1 MTTVPSSHS
10 QSRAWPRWPQ
20 SLFARLMLILLLG
33 ILAAQAMSYLLVM
46 YERGLVGRDL
56 MLDNLEKDI
65 TSSVAI
71 LDRVPAPERAAWLPL
86 IDRKNYRYQLDGGI
100 TGQGGDNEIAARVSA
115 SIDNAVDK
123 RYKVAVNA
131 VPGDPKRVH
140 IHLVL
145 SDGAPLTINLWA
157 ASMPISPWLP
167 ALLLLQLSLLAACAF
182 FAVRIA
188 TRPLRRLANAAD
200 ALGPDLKGTALPEGG
215 PTEVARA
222 SIAFNA
228 MQRRIAGYLTERTQI
243 LAAISHDLQTP
254 ITRMRLRTDLMD
266 DEEQR
271 GKLQHDLDEMV
282 ALVREALTYARSLHG
297 ADEKPRRVDLDA
309 LLDTLRCDYEDAGKP
324 ITVSGQVGR
333 PVMSRPLAM
342 RRILTNLADNAL
354 KFGEAVELT
363 VQATPRQDIEICVL
377 DRGPGIPEA
386 ELEAVLQPFYR
397 VENSR
402 NRDTGGTGLGLAI
415 AQQLAVSIGARL
427 SLANRPG
434 GGLAARL
441 VMPAASALEP

>member
-1 MTTVPSSHS
+1 MTLHPKAWL
-10 QSRAWPRWPQ
+10 RWPR

-33 ILAAQAMSYLLVM
+33 ILAAQAMSYVLVM
-46 YERGLVGRDL
+46 FERGLVGRDL

-65 TSSVAI
+65 TSSIAI
-71 LDRVPAPERAAWLPL
+71 LDRVPAAERAAWLPL

-100 TGQGGDNEIAARVSA
+100 TEQGTDNEIAGRVRA
-115 SIDNAVDK
+115 SIANAADK
-123 RYKVAVNA
+123 RYNVTVNA
-131 VPGDPKRVH
+131 IPGDPKRVH
-140 IHLVL
+140 IHLRL
-145 SDGAPLTINLWA
+145 SDGAPVTINLWA
-157 ASMPISPWLP
+157 AAMPISPWLP
-167 ALLLLQLSLLAACAF
+167 ALLLLQLSLLAVCAF

-188 TRPLRRLANAAD
+188 TQPLRQLANAAD

-222 SIAFNA
+222 STAFNA
-228 MQRRIAGYLTERTQI
+228 MQQRIAGYLTERTQI

-297 ADEKPRRVDLDA
+297 ADENPRRVDLDA

-324 ITVSGQVGR
+324 VRVSGQVGH

-342 RRILTNLADNAL
+342 RRILTNLSDNAL
-354 KFGEAVELT
+354 KFGQEVELT
-363 VQATPRQDIEICVL
+363 VQVNPNKDIEICVL
-377 DRGPGIPEA
+377 DRGPGIPES
-386 ELEAVLQPFYR
+386 ELQAVLQPFYR

-402 NRDTGGTGLGLAI
+402 NRETGGTGLGLAI
-415 AQQLAVSIGARL
+415 AQQLASSIGARL

-441 VMPAASALEP
+441 VMPAALTSAPATP

>member
-1 MTTVPSSHS
+1 MTPTYPGA
-10 QSRAWPRWPQ
+10 RRRWPH

-71 LDRVPAPERAAWLPL
+71 LDRVPPAERPNWLPL

-100 TGQGGDNEIAARVSA
+100 TDQGGDNEIVARVSA
-115 SIDNAVDK
+115 SIAHAVDK
-123 RYKVAVNA
+123 RYQVTVNA
-131 VPGDPKRVH
+131 IPGDPKRVH
-140 IHLVL
+140 IHLRL
-145 SDGAPLTINLWA
+145 SDGAPVTINLWA
-157 ASMPISPWLP
+157 AATPISPWLP
-167 ALLLLQLSLLAACAF
+167 ALLLLQLSLLAVCAF

-188 TRPLRRLANAAD
+188 TQPLRRLAHAAD
-200 ALGPDLKGTALPEGG
+200 ALGPDLKGTTLPEGG

-222 SIAFNA
+222 SSAFNA
-228 MQRRIAGYLTERTQI
+228 MQRRIAGYLAERTQI

-282 ALVREALTYARSLHG
+282 ALVREALAYARSLHG
-297 ADEKPRRVDLDA
+297 ADEAPRKVDLDA
-309 LLDTLRCDYEDAGKP
+309 LLDTLRCDYEDAGKQL
-324 ITVSGQVGR
+324 TVSGRVGR
-333 PVMSRPLAM
+333 PVMSRPLAL
-342 RRILTNLADNAL
+342 RRILNNLSDNAL
-354 KFGEAVELT
+354 KFGKEVELA
-363 VQATPRQDIEICVL
+363 VQVNADQAIEICVL
-377 DRGPGIPEA
+377 DRGPGIPES

-397 VENSR
+397 VESSR

-415 AQQLAVSIGARL
+415 AQQLAASIGARL
-427 SLANRPG
+427 SLANRAG

-441 VMPAASALEP
+441 VMPAASPTEP

>member
-1 MTTVPSSHS
+1 MTTTHPSG
-10 QSRAWPRWPQ
+10 WPRWPR

-71 LDRVPAPERAAWLPL
+71 LDRVPAAERAAWLPL

-100 TGQGGDNEIAARVSA
+100 TEEGSDNEIAARVSA
-115 SIDNAVDK
+115 SIANAVDK
-123 RYKVAVNA
+123 RYQVTVNA
-131 VPGDPKRVH
+131 IPGDSKRVH
-140 IHLVL
+140 IHLLL

-157 ASMPISPWLP
+157 AAMPISPWLP
-167 ALLLLQLSLLAACAF
+167 ALLLLQLSLLAVCAF

-188 TRPLRRLANAAD
+188 TQPLRQLANAAD
-200 ALGPDLKGTALPEGG
+200 ALGPDLKGTALPESG

-222 SIAFNA
+222 STAFNA

-297 ADEKPRRVDLDA
+297 ADESPRRLDLDA

-342 RRILTNLADNAL
+342 RRILTNLTDNAL
-354 KFGEAVELT
+354 KFGQEVALT
-363 VQATPRQDIEICVL
+363 VQLTPREDIEICVL

-415 AQQLAVSIGARL
+415 AQQLAASIGARL

-441 VMPAASALEP
+441 VMPAASQNGTGGA

>member
-1 MTTVPSSHS
+1 MTAAPP
-10 QSRAWPRWPQ
+10 RAWPRWPQ

-71 LDRVPAPERAAWLPL
+71 LDRVPAAERAAWLPL

-100 TGQGGDNEIAARVSA
+100 TEEGGDNEIAARVSA
-115 SIDNAVDK
+115 SIANAVDP
-123 RYKVAVNA
+123 RYKVSVNA
-131 VPGDPKRVH
+131 IPGDPKRVH
-140 IHLVL
+140 IHLRL
-145 SDGAPLTINLWA
+145 GDGAPLTINLWA
-157 ASMPISPWLP
+157 AAMPISPWLP
-167 ALLLLQLSLLAACAF
+167 ALLLLQLSLLAVCAF

-188 TRPLRRLANAAD
+188 TQPLRRLANAAD
-200 ALGPDLKGTALPEGG
+200 ALGPDLKGTALPESG

-222 SIAFNA
+222 STAFNA

-297 ADEKPRRVDLDA
+297 ADENPRRVDLDA

-363 VQATPRQDIEICVL
+363 VQLSPREEIEICVL

-415 AQQLAVSIGARL
+415 AQQLAASIGARL

-441 VMPAASALEP
+441 VMPAASGVEP